1 MGWKGIAMRTTRLVS
16 RRVVLAAACM
26 ATIGLSSPQGAQY
39 VDEGERGAA
48 LRVFN
53 VRIEEYAA
61 LHRRLEG
68 PLPPLTQTR
77 ETARNYVARQL
88 LANLIRKE
96 RSGAMQGDIF
106 EPRVATVFR
115 AMIVAALKGRDVE
128 AFLTELNEEHPDLHG
143 ITPLINEPLPRG
155 ATHEMPVVLL
165 QVLPALPEDV
175 EYRIVDHYLVLWD
188 IHANLVVDFVPDAF
202 RVLETT
208 LRD

>member
-1 MGWKGIAMRTTRLVS
+1 MGWKGVAMRTTCLVS
-16 RRVVLAAACM
+16 RRVVMAVACVAA
-26 ATIGLSSPQGAQY
+26 IGLPSLLSAQC

-53 VRIEEYAA
+53 VRIHEYAA

-68 PLPPLTQTR
+68 TLPPLTTTK
-77 ETARNYVARQL
+77 ETLRNYVARQL
-88 LANLIRKE
+88 LANQIRKA

-106 EPRVATVFR
+106 EPRVAMMFR
-115 AMIVAALKGRDVE
+115 AIIAGALKGRDVE
-128 AFLTELNEEHPDLHG
+128 ALLTELNEEHPDLHG
-143 ITPLINEPLPRG
+143 VEPVINEPLPRG

-175 EYRIVDHYLVLWD
+175 EYRIVGHNLVLWD
-188 IHANLVVDFVPDAF
+188 IHANLVVDFVPEAF
-202 RVLETT
+202 RALETT